1 MTPVVRRAALTVV
14 LALGCAR
21 GCGEGC
27 GGRRG
32 ERLVDAR
39 EFGDA
44 VIADGQWTIAV
55 DEGGVLR
62 VRFNHAEVAVGTLG
76 FLGNG
81 GVVET
86 SIGPTTT
93 DGDATRFSLEALPLR
108 LRVAGRAWPDGDD
121 LVVEYRLDTDA
132 ALDDLEAGGLA
143 FTLRS
148 DARIFGAQAPAPT
161 LLDDGRGFAWDTGR
175 GALRFAFEG
184 PLADVE
190 IDPVTDA
197 VRCSFYR
204 DALAKGSRTITLRIS
219 LPPGSAH
226 GLAPWAQL
234 AAPDS
239 TWHPGTLPWDDVPVD
254 LSFLNDDDRPAG
266 RHGPVR
272 VQGDRLV
279 RGDGAPLRLWGTNVA
294 AYALFHA
301 DDATIAAQAHRLAA
315 FGFNLVRIHHHDSAW
330 VEPNVF
336 GRHPADTRT
345 LDEAALGRIDQWI
358 AALQAEG
365 IYVWL
370 DLEVGRTFTAA
381 DGVDAFEELERGR
394 THGAAFVNPSMA
406 ARMQEFAR
414 AYLGRDSHVTHRRI
428 ADDPA
433 VAFVMLTNE
442 NDLTHHFGNLMGV
455 DAGRPRHRGWLEQG
469 VRGFVERTGVAVPE
483 PLEPWRL
490 GATKAALADVEAGF
504 FRDATADLR
513 ALGYRGPIANSQIW
527 GDDALFALPSLT
539 TGDVIDVHSYGGPGT
554 LARNA
559 HVDAN
564 LLHPIGASAVA
575 GLPTT
580 VTEWNIPA
588 PARDRFVG
596 PALVGATA
604 ALQGW
609 DAVML
614 YVYASMPLHA
624 PERLEIWSSWDDPA
638 ILAMMPAA
646 ALMFR
651 RGDVAP
657 ARERYA
663 IALDRATVLD
673 RSSHAQNLATV
684 RSLVERSEVRVVL
697 PSLPELPWLRG
708 TTVPEGATVLDDPDR
723 DHLDGSAVAIVSDTG
738 ELRRDWAVGVHTVT
752 TPRNVSASGS
762 LGGRSLALGEVTIAL
777 ETPAAAIALSSLDGQ
792 PIAGSDELLLSCV
805 AQVAPSAGDAPPLRA
820 EPVRGTITLRSRH
833 AQLTWQ
839 ALGAGGIARPGH
851 RTTAIDGVHRF
862 ALEGT
867 PVHFWRVT
875 PTSTGAEVG
884 AETHE
889 SSRDNATPVQR

>member
-1 MTPVVRRAALTVV
+1 MTPVVRQAALLVV
-14 LALGCAR
+14 LGIGCGR
-21 GCGEGC
+21 PGGCGEGC
-27 GGRRG
+27 GARRG

-44 VIADGQWTIAV
+44 VIADGQWSIAV

-76 FLGNG
+76 FLGSSG
-81 GVVET
+81 PVAT
-86 SIGPTTT
+86 TIGPTTT
-93 DGDATRFSLEALPLR
+93 DGDATRFSLEILPLR
-108 LRVAGRAWPDGDD
+108 LHVAGRAWPEGDE
-121 LVVEYRLDTDA
+121 LLVEYRLDADA
-132 ALDDLEAGGLA
+132 AQDDLEGGGLA

-161 LLDDGRGFAWDTGR
+161 RLDDGHGFAWDTGR
-175 GALRFAFEG
+175 GALRFAFDDPG
-184 PLADVE
+184 VRVE
-190 IDPVTDA
+190 IDPVTDD

-204 DALAKGSRTITLRIS
+204 DELAKGSRTITLRIS

-226 GLAPWAQL
+226 GRGTWARL
-234 AAPDS
+234 AAPDP
-239 TWHPGTLPWDDVPVD
+239 TWHANTLPWDDVPVD
-254 LSFLNDDDRPAG
+254 LSFLNEDDRPAG

-272 VQGDRLV
+272 IEGDALV
-279 RGDGAPLRLWGTNVA
+279 RGDGVPLRLWGTNVA

-336 GRHPADTRT
+336 GRRPADTRT
-345 LDEAALGRIDQWI
+345 LDDAALARIDRWI

-381 DGVDAFEELERGR
+381 DGIDAFEELERGR
-394 THGAAFVNPSMA
+394 THGAAYVNPSMA

-414 AYLGRDSHVTHRRI
+414 AYLGRDSSVTHRRV
-428 ADDPA
+428 ADDPG
-433 VAFVMLTNE
+433 VAAVMLTNE

-455 DAGRPRHRGWLEQG
+455 DAGRPRHRAWLEQA
-469 VRGFVERTGVAVPE
+469 VRGFSERTGVAVPD

-513 ALGYRGPIANSQIW
+513 ALGYRGPIANTQVW
-527 GDDALFALPSLT
+527 GDDALYALPSLT
-539 TGDVIDVHSYGGPGT
+539 SGDVVDVHSYGGPGT
-554 LARNA
+554 LSRNA

-580 VTEWNIPA
+580 VSEWNIPA

-596 PALVGATA
+596 PTLVGATA

-609 DAVML
+609 DAMML
-614 YVYASMPLHA
+614 YVYASMPLEA
-624 PERLEIWSSWDDPA
+624 PTRLEIWSSWDDPA

-663 IALDRATVLD
+663 IALDRATVFD

-684 RSLVERSEVRVVL
+684 RSLVEQSEIRVVL

-708 TTVPEGATVLDDPDR
+708 TTAPVDAVVLDDADR
-723 DHLDGSAVAIVSDTG
+723 DHLEGSAVAIVSDTG
-738 ELRRDWAVGVHTVT
+738 ELRRDWAAGIHTVT
-752 TPRNVSASGS
+752 TARNVSATGAV
-762 LGGRSLALGEVTIAL
+762 GGRSLALGEVTVAL
-777 ETPAAAIALSSLDGQ
+777 DTPAAAIALSSLDGR
-792 PIAGSDELLLSCV
+792 PIASSQDLLLACV
-805 AQVAPSAGDAPPLRA
+805 AQVAPSTGDRPPLRS
-820 EPVRGTITLRSRH
+820 EPVRGTIALRSTH
-833 AQLTWQ
+833 AELSWQ
-839 ALGAGGIARPGH
+839 PLGSGAAGRPGH

-862 ALEGT
+862 ALEGA

-875 PTSTGAEVG
+875 PVAK
-884 AETHE
+884 
-889 SSRDNATPVQR
+889 TP